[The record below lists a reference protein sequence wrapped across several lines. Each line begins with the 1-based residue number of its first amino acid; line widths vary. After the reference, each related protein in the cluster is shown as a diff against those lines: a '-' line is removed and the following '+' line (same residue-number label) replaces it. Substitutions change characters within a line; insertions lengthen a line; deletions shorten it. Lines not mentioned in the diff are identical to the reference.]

1 MTNITGSVAGDN
13 EFCMMKFAP
22 IKTSL
27 FLGLSIFFFST
38 GCTSK
43 QSVSETTEN
52 KEVKTQKPESKDKL
66 SVIIDV
72 RSKEEWEND
81 GHAPCATLIPLDELP
96 SRMQEFAK
104 YEKITFVCRSGN
116 RAQSAVD
123 YCTNQGISSVENGGS
138 WQSVDCP

>member
-1 MTNITGSVAGDN
+1 MTNITAIVACVN

-27 FLGLSIFFFST
+27 FLGLSILFFST

-43 QSVSETTEN
+43 QAVPETEEN
-52 KEVKTQKPESKDKL
+52 NEVTTQKPESKNKL

-96 SRMQEFAK
+96 SRMQVFAK

-123 YCTNQGISSVENGGS
+123 YCTNQGILSVKNGGS

>member
-1 MTNITGSVAGDN
+1 
-13 EFCMMKFAP
+13 MMKFAP
-22 IKTSL
+22 FKTSL
-27 FLGLSIFFFST
+27 FLGLSLIFFST
-38 GCTSK
+38 GCISK
-43 QSVSETTEN
+43 QSESETTEN
-52 KEVKTQKPESKDKL
+52 QEITNPKTESRDKL

-96 SRMQEFAK
+96 NRMQEFAK

-123 YCTNQGISSVENGGS
+123 YCAKNGINSAENGGS
-138 WQSVDCP
+138 WQSVECP